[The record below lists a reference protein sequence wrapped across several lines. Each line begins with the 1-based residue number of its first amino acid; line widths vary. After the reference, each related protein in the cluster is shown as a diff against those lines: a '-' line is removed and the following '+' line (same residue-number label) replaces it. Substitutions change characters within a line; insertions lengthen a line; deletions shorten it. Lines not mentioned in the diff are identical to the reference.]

1 MTTIIDVIDGHEVHE
16 SDLMPI
22 GERVNPDIIA
32 AGHLV
37 EYEVRFQGVTRHAV
51 FFTRTGIQFA
61 SALIDHG
68 GDRDVP

>member
-1 MTTIIDVIDGHEVHE
+1 MSTIIDVIDGHEIHE

-22 GERVNPDIIA
+22 SERVNPDIIA

-37 EYEVRFQGVTRHAV
+37 EYELVFEGKVRHAV

-61 SALIDHG
+61 STLLDHG
-68 GDRDVP
+68 GDDAIR

>member
-1 MTTIIDVIDGHEVHE
+1 MSTIIDIIDGHEIHE

-22 GERVNPDIIA
+22 GERVTPSVIE

-61 SALIDHG
+61 SALLDQ
-68 GDRDVP
+68 GDVRGPA

>member
-1 MTTIIDVIDGHEVHE
+1 MSLIIDVIDGHEIRE

-32 AGHLV
+32 AGHLI

-61 SALIDHG
+61 SALLDEGGSHG
-68 GDRDVP
+68 PA